1 MFYKVDLITESHGDL
16 TTSYNDPIQADTP
29 EEAIEITK
37 ESVDKYVPFFD
48 PKDFVDDI
56 KHVIVYECDENGK
69 LGTMVHMEPMDQQMF
84 DMFNAI
90 K

>member
-16 TTSYNDPIQADTP
+16 TTPFNDPIQADTP

-37 ESVDKYVPFFD
+37 GSVGEYVPFFD
-48 PKDFVDDI
+48 PEEFVDDI
-56 KHVIVYECDENGK
+56 KHVIVYECDEGGK
-69 LGTMVHMEPMDQQMF
+69 LGSMVYMEPRDQQMF
-84 DMFNAI
+84 DTFNAI

>member
-16 TTSYNDPIQADTP
+16 ATPFNDPIQADTP

-37 ESVDKYVPFFD
+37 GSVGEYVPFFD
-48 PKDFVDDI
+48 PKEFVDDI
-56 KHVIVYECDENGK
+56 KHVIVYECDEDGK
-69 LGTMVHMEPMDQQMF
+69 LGSMVYMEPKDQQMF
-84 DMFNAI
+84 DTFNAI